1 MGTHYEDEERLE
13 ERLLLEDGLVKD
25 RIINGEGYTGD
36 GSVDI
41 KGNPVLRSKTGN
53 WKACPFILGTE
64 CCERLAYYGIATNL
78 VSYLTKNL
86 HEGNATAARNVTTWS
101 GTCYLTPL
109 IGAVLADAY
118 WGRYWTILAFST
130 IYFFGM
136 CTLTLSA
143 TIPAFKPVE
152 CVGSSCPSA
161 SFPEY
166 AVFYFGLYLIALGT
180 GGIKPCV
187 SSFGADQFDD
197 TDPIERVK
205 KGSFFNWFYFSINI
219 GALVSSSLIVWIQ
232 DNAGWGWGFSIP
244 ALFMGIAILSFFSG
258 SPLYRF
264 QKPGGSPLKRVSQV
278 LVASFHKWKLRVP
291 EQDSLLYETET
302 STIEGSRKLEHT
314 NELKFL
320 DKAAI
325 VSEAESKTGYLP
337 NPWRLCTITQVE
349 ELKILIRMFPVWAT
363 GIVFCAVYAQ
373 MSTMFV
379 EQGMMMD
386 TTVGSFTIP
395 AASLS
400 TFDVISVIFWVPVYD
415 RFLVPIARK
424 FTGNERGFSEL
435 QRMGIGLFI
444 SVLCMS
450 SAALLEMKRLSIA
463 REMGLVDQDV
473 AVPLNILWQIPQYCL
488 LGAAEVFTF
497 IGQLEFFY
505 DQSPDAMRSLC
516 SALAL
521 LTTSLG
527 NYLSSF
533 ILTVVM
539 SLTTVGGKGGWISD
553 NLNNG
558 HLDYFFWLLA
568 GLSLIN
574 MIFYVFCARSYKQ
587 KKSA

>member
-1 MGTHYEDEERLE
+1 MGSSQEE
-13 ERLLLEDGLVKD
+13 ERLLLEDGRPQDKS
-25 RIINGEGYTGD
+25 NGLYTGD

-41 KGNPVLRSKTGN
+41 KGNPVLKSNTGN
-53 WKACPFILGTE
+53 WRACPFILGTE

-78 VSYLTKNL
+78 VSYLTKKL
-86 HEGNATAARNVTTWS
+86 HEGNVSAARNVTTWQ

-109 IGAVLADAY
+109 IGAILADAF
-118 WGRYWTILAFST
+118 WGRYWTIAAFST
-130 IYFFGM
+130 IYFIGM

-143 TIPAFKPVE
+143 SVPAFIPPE
-152 CVGSSCPSA
+152 CVDGICPTA
-161 SFPEY
+161 TPAQY
-166 AVFYFGLYLIALGT
+166 AVFFFGLYLIALGT

-197 TDPIERVK
+197 TDDKESVK

-219 GALVSSSLIVWIQ
+219 GAFVSSSLIVWIQ
-232 DNAGWGWGFSIP
+232 DNAGWGLGFGIP
-244 ALFMGIAILSFFSG
+244 ALFMGIAIASFFAG
-258 SPLYRF
+258 TPLYRF
-264 QKPGGSPLKRVSQV
+264 QKPGGSPITRMCQV
-278 LVASFHKWKLRVP
+278 LVASFHKWNLAVP
-291 EQDSLLYETET
+291 SDSSLLYETQNKA
-302 STIEGSRKLEHT
+302 SAIEGSRKLGHT
-314 NELKFL
+314 DELKCL

-325 VSEAESKTGYLP
+325 VLDDENNSGDYS
-337 NPWRLCTITQVE
+337 NPWRLCTVTQVE
-349 ELKILIRMFPVWAT
+349 ELKILIRMFPIWAT
-363 GIVFCAVYAQ
+363 GILFSAVYAQ

-386 TTVGSFTIP
+386 TRIGSFTIP

-415 RFLVPIARK
+415 TVLVPIARK
-424 FTGNERGFSEL
+424 FTGNGRGFSEL
-435 QRMGIGLFI
+435 QRMGIGLLI

-450 SAALLEMKRLSIA
+450 AAALVEIKRLQLA
-463 REMGLVDQDV
+463 RDLNLVDEAV
-473 AVPLNILWQIPQYCL
+473 AVPLSILWQIPQYFL

-516 SALAL
+516 SALSL

-533 ILTVVM
+533 ILTVVT
-539 SLTTVGGKGGWISD
+539 SLTTRGGNAGWIPD
-553 NLNNG
+553 NLNKG

-568 GLSLIN
+568 GLSWTN
-574 MIFYVFCARSYKQ
+574 MVVYILCAKIYKS
-587 KKSA
+587 KAR